1 MSDLIY
7 QVTILYKDK
16 ETQCL
21 FKDVVA
27 ILAPY
32 VSSDKENRGFNRRF
46 DACVHIAVMRAK
58 KDFLK
63 TYGNHFTVVDAKNG
77 TMVQYIGHETNLNRI
92 RY

>member
-1 MSDLIY
+1 MNELIY

-27 ILAPY
+27 VKAPY
-32 VSSDKENRGFNRRF
+32 VSSDKENKGFNRRF
-46 DACVHIAVMRAK
+46 DACEHIALMRAK

-63 TYGNHFTVVDAKNG
+63 TYSNHFTIVDAKNG
-77 TMVQYIGHETNLNRI
+77 ARIQYIGHKTNLNKI